1 MRLTDEH
8 IESALREIRLALLE
22 ADVNFQVVKAFID
35 RVRDKATDQT
45 VLKSLTPVQQVVKIV
60 RDELLA
66 LFGDAQ
72 GGLTKDAPTPRVVLL
87 LGLQGSGK
95 TTTSGKLGRWLK
107 KQGKHPLMVSTDV
120 RRPAAIQQLAVVG
133 EQAEVKVFAPET
145 MDPVARASGALA
157 EAKAK
162 GFDTVIVDT
171 AGRLH
176 IDDELMDELQAIK
189 EAVRPSDLLYVADS
203 MTGQDAIKSAGEFNR
218 RVGVTGVVLTKLD
231 GDARGGAAL
240 SVVSVVGVPV
250 AFIGSGETL
259 EDLEL
264 FHPDRI
270 VSRMLGMGDVLS
282 LIEKAEQ
289 ALDEGEAEKLE
300 EKLRKNQFTLDDFK
314 SQLKTI
320 RRMGPLESVLG
331 MIPGMGQMKELAQ
344 NKPDEKQLGRVEAII
359 SSMTAEERRN
369 DSIINGS
376 PPQADCRGQRH
387 FRRGREPAAEAV
399 HRDAASAQDDRTGWG
414 SGHAR
419 HEKHAGHEEHAADGA
434 GHAGFCAGRHGE
446 EAEKGRALGA
456 HEVTVGF
463 GLSILRLWAQP
474 RAQRS
479 KAERLRPKTRR
490 PETEMLVIR
499 MRRVGT
505 TKKPYF
511 RVVVTEAKSARESSF
526 VENVGTY
533 NPRSKPAKVEIDK
546 ERLQHWLKKGAQPSD
561 SVRTLIKK
569 HLTRDLSAPVAA
581 PAGADARHSDVG
593 RGGQHARERPGQS
606 CARRR
611 RGRGACAGRQAGLGE
626 GPRVVAP
633 RHDGAGVEDRTGRH
647 GQDHRASGADG
658 GGAANAGRG
667 YRRASWCSRAV
678 GYTGLTEFPS
688 PKAQRPVTPNCPTPN
703 LGVLG
708 DWELGVI
715 GGWGLG
721 VGS

>member
-1 MRLTDEH
+1 LFESLSTRIQGAFTSLRGEVRLTPEH

-35 RVRDKATDQT
+35 RVRDKATEQT

-66 LFGDAQ
+66 LFGDAE
-72 GGLTKDAPTPRVVLL
+72 GGLKKDSPTPRVVLL

-95 TTTSGKLGRWLK
+95 TTTSGKLGLWLK

-133 EQAEVKVFAPET
+133 EKAEVKVFAPET
-145 MDPVARASGALA
+145 MDPVARASRALA
-157 EAKAK
+157 EAKAL

-189 EAVRPSDLLYVADS
+189 DAVQPSDLLYVADS

-282 LIEKAEQ
+282 LIEKAEA

-300 EKLRKNQFTLDDFK
+300 EKLRKNQFTLDDFR

-320 RRMGPLESVLG
+320 KRMGPLESVLG
-331 MIPGMGQMKELAQ
+331 MIPGMGQIKELAQ

-359 SSMTAEERRN
+359 SSMTAAERAN

-376 PPQADCRGQRH
+376 
-387 FRRGREPAAEAV
+387 RRKRIAA
-399 HRDAASAQDDRTGWG
+399 G
-414 SGHAR
+414 SGTSV
-419 HEKHAGHEEHAADGA
+419 ED
-434 GHAGFCAGRHGE
+434 
-446 EAEKGRALGA
+446 
-456 HEVTVGF
+456 VN
-463 GLSILRLWAQP
+463 RLLKQF
-474 RAQRS
+474 
-479 KAERLRPKTRR
+479 
-490 PETEMLVIR
+490 TE
-499 MRRVGT
+499 MRRVIKMIGQGGVGAARHMKNLPKMAPGT
-505 TKKPYF
+505 QGFAPGGTGKK
-511 RVVVTEAKSARESSF
+511 R
-526 VENVGTY
+526 
-533 NPRSKPAKVEIDK
+533 
-546 ERLQHWLKKGAQPSD
+546 KKGGPWG
-561 SVRTLIKK
+561 LIK
-569 HLTRDLSAPVAA
+569 
-581 PAGADARHSDVG
+581 
-593 RGGQHARERPGQS
+593 
-606 CARRR
+606 
-611 RGRGACAGRQAGLGE
+611 
-626 GPRVVAP
+626 
-633 RHDGAGVEDRTGRH
+633 
-647 GQDHRASGADG
+647 
-658 GGAANAGRG
+658 
-667 YRRASWCSRAV
+667 SR
-678 GYTGLTEFPS
+678 
-688 PKAQRPVTPNCPTPN
+688 
-703 LGVLG
+703 
-708 DWELGVI
+708 
-715 GGWGLG
+715 
-721 VGS
+721 

>member
-1 MRLTDEH
+1 LFESLSTRIQGAFSSLRGEVRLTPEH

-66 LFGDAQ
+66 LFGDAE
-72 GGLTKDAPTPRVVLL
+72 GGLTKDAPAPRVVLL

-133 EQAEVKVFAPET
+133 EKADVKVYAPDT

-259 EDLEL
+259 DDLEL

-282 LIEKAEQ
+282 LIEKAEA
-289 ALDEGEAEKLE
+289 ALEEGEAEQLE
-300 EKLRKNQFTLDDFK
+300 EKLRKNQFTLDDFRK
-314 SQLKTI
+314 QLKTI
-320 RRMGPLESVLG
+320 QRMGPLESVLG
-331 MIPGMGQMKELAQ
+331 MIPGMGQIKELAQ
-344 NKPDEKQLGRVEAII
+344 NKPDEKQLKRVEAII
-359 SSMTAEERRN
+359 TSMTADERAN

-376 PPQADCRGQRH
+376 
-387 FRRGREPAAEAV
+387 RRKRIAA
-399 HRDAASAQDDRTGWG
+399 G
-414 SGHAR
+414 SGTSV
-419 HEKHAGHEEHAADGA
+419 EE
-434 GHAGFCAGRHGE
+434 
-446 EAEKGRALGA
+446 
-456 HEVTVGF
+456 VN
-463 GLSILRLWAQP
+463 RLLKQF
-474 RAQRS
+474 
-479 KAERLRPKTRR
+479 
-490 PETEMLVIR
+490 TE
-499 MRRVGT
+499 MRRVIKMIGQGGMGAARHMKNLPKMAPGT
-505 TKKPYF
+505 QGFAPGGTGKK
-511 RVVVTEAKSARESSF
+511 R
-526 VENVGTY
+526 
-533 NPRSKPAKVEIDK
+533 
-546 ERLQHWLKKGAQPSD
+546 KKGGPWG
-561 SVRTLIKK
+561 LIK
-569 HLTRDLSAPVAA
+569 
-581 PAGADARHSDVG
+581 
-593 RGGQHARERPGQS
+593 
-606 CARRR
+606 
-611 RGRGACAGRQAGLGE
+611 
-626 GPRVVAP
+626 
-633 RHDGAGVEDRTGRH
+633 
-647 GQDHRASGADG
+647 
-658 GGAANAGRG
+658 
-667 YRRASWCSRAV
+667 SR
-678 GYTGLTEFPS
+678 
-688 PKAQRPVTPNCPTPN
+688 
-703 LGVLG
+703 
-708 DWELGVI
+708 
-715 GGWGLG
+715 
-721 VGS
+721 